1 MGAPSLVSYSFP
13 TDGYRL
19 GNICD
24 RPGCRADAVLRE
36 TSTSA
41 IYCSE
46 TCAARHH
53 PPMSPGYVAV
63 AREAIALGWPTHYRR
78 DLTLHDRC
86 ELAARV
92 DSAGRSAPFLWV
104 VRESGT
110 HLMHA
115 GPCLPGSSSA
125 GSILRSVL
133 VNFGGERRVYH
144 YDGRD
149 LRPVSEP
156 QALAIAARWDRETS
170 TPTRATA

>member
-1 MGAPSLVSYSFP
+1 MGAPSLVPYAFP
-13 TDGYRL
+13 VAPDGHRGPNTCDACHRGEAVYRET
-19 GNICD
+19 
-24 RPGCRADAVLRE
+24 ATDAV
-36 TSTSA
+36 
-41 IYCSE
+41 YCSE
-46 TCAARHH
+46 TCAHRHH
-53 PPMSPGYVAV
+53 PAMSPGYVAV
-63 AREAIALGWPTHYRR
+63 ARAALALGWPTRYRR

-92 DSAGRSAPFLWV
+92 TDGQSAPFLWV

-115 GPCLPGSSSA
+115 GPCLPGSSAA
-125 GSILRSVL
+125 GAILRSVL
-133 VNFGGERRVYH
+133 ANFGGERRVYH

-156 QALAIAARWDRETS
+156 EAYALAARWDREAS